1 MPTSQGLKEDPSLLE
16 DWKTDIVQMLVK
28 AQGNQKRSSDRLV
41 LRDEYKHPPS
51 VYNNGDGVIVKLM
64 KNGKKTKGK
73 TFIISK
79 GKVLERS
86 NNRYKLQ
93 WKVGENDKS
102 DWFPVS
108 MITLAT

>member
-1 MPTSQGLKEDPSLLE
+1 MLPTSQGLKEDRSLLE

-41 LRDEYKHPPS
+41 SRDEYKHPPS
-51 VYNNGDGVIVKLM
+51 VYNNDDGVIVKLM
-64 KNGKKTKGK
+64 KNGKKKTKGK

-86 NNRYKLQ
+86 NNRYKL
-93 WKVGENDKS
+93 E
-102 DWFPVS
+102 
-108 MITLAT
+108 